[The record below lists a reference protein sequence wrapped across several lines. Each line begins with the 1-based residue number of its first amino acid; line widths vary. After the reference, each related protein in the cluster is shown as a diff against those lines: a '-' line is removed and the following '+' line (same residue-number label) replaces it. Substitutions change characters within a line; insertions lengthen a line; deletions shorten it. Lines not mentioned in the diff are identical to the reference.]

1 MKTILV
7 INSKGGS
14 GKTTVAT
21 NLAAY
26 FAGKNLTT
34 AIMDYDPQGSS
45 LHWLRSRNP
54 NLPAIHGANAVRQKG
69 NLLRSWQM
77 AIPRDTER
85 LIIDSP
91 AGVDRLLLQEMVRKS
106 DFIII
111 PVAPSLIDI
120 HAVAN
125 FVKDLFLVGQ
135 IHGNKTKAAV
145 VANRV
150 NSSKFVYEP
159 LEQFLNKLELPF
171 LTRLSDSQNY
181 ILAADQGMGIF
192 EMDDKKTIVERGEF
206 QPILS
211 WLESGADQTCKNSA
225 DVIQFYRKK
234 AYRLVMDQRS

>member
-1 MKTILV
+1 MNTILV

-26 FAGKNLTT
+26 FAGKNFATT
-34 AIMDYDPQGSS
+34 IMDYDPQGSS
-45 LHWLRSRNP
+45 MHWLKSRPP
-54 NLPAIHGANAVRQKG
+54 NLPEIHGANAARQKG

-77 AIPRDTER
+77 AIPKDTEF

-91 AGVDRLLLQEMVRKS
+91 AGVDGLLLQEMVRKS

-111 PVAPSLIDI
+111 PVAPSSIDI
-120 HAVAN
+120 HAVAH
-125 FVKDLFLVGQ
+125 FVKDLFLEGQ
-135 IHGNKTKAAV
+135 IRENKTKAGV

-150 NSSKFVYEP
+150 YNSEFAYEP
-159 LEQFLNKLELPF
+159 LEQFLHKLELPF

-192 EMDDKKTIVERGEF
+192 EMDYKNTIKERKEF
-206 QPILS
+206 QPILN
-211 WLESGADQTCKNSA
+211 WLGLNTNHARKNA
-225 DVIQFYRKK
+225 TDVIQLYRKK
-234 AYRLVMDQRS
+234 AYRLVMNQNS